1 MTILN
6 ELSNEATKN
15 QQLSKIMNI
24 DIDDIER
31 NPLNTAPMNYLD
43 ELEEL
48 IKKNGILNPVVVY
61 KVANHQYRLIAGE
74 RRLTVS
80 QRLQF
85 ETLPALIIDS
95 PKDQIEEEM
104 LIKLHNVQRPDD
116 EETLRDKITGFKEIC
131 DRKRERGDADMNGVR
146 TTEWISKQLG
156 GLSPRTVQEY
166 LTGKYSQQHI
176 DNLLSELDDTP
187 KEPKAKKQKTLKSI
201 VKGMEKLRR
210 ELEEY
215 DLVSSEY
222 SRKEL
227 VDFEYECSELFA
239 FLARNGSDIT
249 KAKKNFDEEK
259 SRVELLQAKEEQLSF
274 EQE

>member
-6 ELSNEATKN
+6 ALSNEATKK

-24 DIDDIER
+24 EIEDIER

-48 IKKNGILNPVVVY
+48 IKINGIIEPIVVY
-61 KVANHQYRLIAGE
+61 KVANHQYRLLSGE
-74 RRLTVS
+74 RRFTVAKK
-80 QRLQF
+80 LNY
-85 ETLPALIIDS
+85 ETLPALIVDVPGDS
-95 PKDQIEEEM
+95 IEEEM

-116 EETLRDKITGFKEIC
+116 EETLREKIIGFKEIC
-131 DRKRERGDADMNGVR
+131 DRKRERGDADLNGVR
-146 TTEWISKQLG
+146 TTEWISNQLG
-156 GLSPRTVQEY
+156 GLSARTIQEY

-176 DNLLSELDDTP
+176 DNLLSELDETP
-187 KEPKAKKQKTLKSI
+187 KEPKPKKVKTLKSI
-201 VKGMEKLRR
+201 CKGMEKLRR
-210 ELEEY
+210 DLEEY
-215 DLVSSEY
+215 ELLQNEY

-227 VDFEYECSELFA
+227 LDYEYESSELFA

-249 KAKKNFDEEK
+249 KAKKKLDEEK
-259 SRVELLQAKEEQLSF
+259 SRIELLREKEEQLSF

>member
-24 DIDDIER
+24 EIEDIER

-48 IKKNGILNPVVVY
+48 IKVNGIIEPIVVY
-61 KVANHQYRLIAGE
+61 KVANHQYRLLSGE
-74 RRLTVS
+74 RRFTVAKN
-80 QRLQF
+80 LEY
-85 ETLPALIIDS
+85 ETLPALIVDAPGDS
-95 PKDQIEEEM
+95 IEEEM

-116 EETLRDKITGFKEIC
+116 EETLREKIIGFKEIC
-131 DRKRERGDADMNGVR
+131 DRKRERGDADLNGVR
-146 TTEWISKQLG
+146 TTEWISNQLG
-156 GLSPRTVQEY
+156 GLSPRTIQEY

-176 DNLLSELDDTP
+176 DNLLSELDEVP
-187 KEPKAKKQKTLKSI
+187 KEPKPKKAKTLKSI
-201 VKGMEKLRR
+201 CKGMEKLRR

-215 DLVSSEY
+215 DLLQNEY
-222 SRKEL
+222 NRKEL
-227 VDFEYECSELFA
+227 LDYEYESSELFA

-249 KAKKNFDEEK
+249 KAKKKLNEEK
-259 SRVELLQAKEEQLSF
+259 NEVELLREKEEQLSF